1 MPVLWSYLLPPFS
14 EPFIPET
21 SSLALC
27 RLLGYW
33 VGGRH
38 PLLPLF
44 GETWQDGGKE
54 GSYGSSQC
62 PGPQIINK

>member
-54 GSYGSSQC
+54 EAM
-62 PGPQIINK
+62 GPRSALAPK

>member
-1 MPVLWSYLLPPFS
+1 MPLLWWSHLLPPFS

-27 RLLGYW
+27 RLPGYW

-44 GETWQDGGKE
+44 GETW
-54 GSYGSSQC
+54 
-62 PGPQIINK
+62 